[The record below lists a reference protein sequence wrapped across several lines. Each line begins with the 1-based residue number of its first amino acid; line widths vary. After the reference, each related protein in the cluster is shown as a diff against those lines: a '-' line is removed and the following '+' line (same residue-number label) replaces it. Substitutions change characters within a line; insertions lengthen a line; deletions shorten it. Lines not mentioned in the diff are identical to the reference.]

1 MKRTCE
7 LCDSVLSV
15 NRDRMPGACSNKS
28 TIVHNDELCWLN
40 SSDSLKKQ
48 CALSVGHLRLQK
60 QKRTRIIMIYRELGK
75 HGATNDSE
83 FDSVLK
89 NISPGDRQDLLDLS
103 TNDLSRKIA
112 FHLEKLKLPA
122 HHSLKSISI
131 PDDLPEE
138 FQELLVSYR
147 DLLVRRY
154 AVLVEKNHKRS
165 PKYVVRSMY
174 KPIKFCKYLSEQ
186 GVVQWGQVRNSH
198 LAAFLDEA
206 ETNLS
211 MCLKRFIKY
220 SDSRKNPFKKAGYRK
235 PRRGGSAIIETPRPK
250 IIPPQELSNFLSF
263 LKSELDDARYLWAW
277 LVCKMG
283 LTAKRAYDL
292 KLSDISLNEFGR
304 CVIRPYEAWVS
315 LPKNIEKIVIE
326 QANAIYPVWR
336 SADKNKC
343 EKFRLLS
350 QVNSTPTH
358 FASRELQ
365 GKAKIL
371 RSSAIY
377 AMMEKG
383 HLDRTTLKTTIG
395 VSMPTLAKIERL
407 FSVDVHR
414 RLDPE
419 FIKLRNK
426 HINGEQT
433 ND

>member
-1 MKRTCE
+1 MSSTNSMKR
-7 LCDSVLSV
+7 
-15 NRDRMPGACSNKS
+15 
-28 TIVHNDELCWLN
+28 
-40 SSDSLKKQ
+40 Q
-48 CALSVGHLRLQK
+48 CALSLGQVNLRNA
-60 QKRTRIIMIYRELGK
+60 KRTRMFEIYAELGMC
-75 HGATNDSE
+75 GSQSDSA
-83 FDSVLK
+83 FDSILTK
-89 NISPGDRQDLLDLS
+89 ISASERQNLIKFS
-103 TNDLSRKIA
+103 TTDLSRKVTLR
-112 FHLEKLKLPA
+112 LEKLKLSA
-122 HHSLKSISI
+122 HALLNSIEV
-131 PDDLPEE
+131 PDGLPEE
-138 FQELLVSYR
+138 LNEVLTSYRELLK
-147 DLLVRRY
+147 RRY
-154 AVLVEKNHKRS
+154 FILIEKNHKRS
-165 PKYVVRSMY
+165 PNYVARAMI
-174 KPIKFCKYLSEQ
+174 KPIKFCNYLAEH

-211 MCLKRFIKY
+211 ACLKRFIKY

-235 PRRGGSAIIETPRPK
+235 PRRSGSAIIETPRPK

-283 LTAKRAYDL
+283 LTAKRAHDL
-292 KLSDISLNEFGR
+292 TLSEISLNEFGR

-315 LPKNIEKIVIE
+315 LPKNIERIVIE
-326 QANAIYPVWR
+326 QADAIYPVWR

-433 ND
+433 NE